1 MLTAILITD
10 QHTFKPD
17 EKQLIK
23 IAKHNY
29 LISNLDRS
37 DCPCP
42 KASVSPLH
50 WYL

>member
-1 MLTAILITD
+1 MHDKKA
-10 QHTFKPD
+10 
-17 EKQLIK
+17 LIK

-42 KASVSPLH
+42 KASTLPLL